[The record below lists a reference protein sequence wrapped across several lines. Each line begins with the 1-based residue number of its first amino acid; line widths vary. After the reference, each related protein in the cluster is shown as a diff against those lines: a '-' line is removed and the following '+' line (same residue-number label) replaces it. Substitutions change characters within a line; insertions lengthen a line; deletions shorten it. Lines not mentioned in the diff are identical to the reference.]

1 MTIQEIIAGKMT
13 QDYTGSVL
21 GIVREVEEHGYV
33 KVHWTA
39 NTTSV
44 DEYMLPRSNCYFMS
58 DVIDYR
64 LKVLSRPVEYAPV
77 T

>member
-1 MTIQEIIAGKMT
+1 MTIQEIVSGKMT

-21 GIVREVEEHGYV
+21 GIVQETEDHGYV

-39 NTTSV
+39 NTTGL
-44 DEYMLPRSNCYFMS
+44 DHYLLPRSNSYYMS
-58 DVIDYR
+58 DIIDYR
-64 LKVLSRPVEYAPV
+64 LKVLSRPVEYAMV

>member
-1 MTIQEIIAGKMT
+1 MTIQEIVSGKMT

-21 GIVREVEEHGYV
+21 GIVQETEEHGYV

-44 DEYMLPRSNCYFMS
+44 PEWNLPRSNCYYMT
-58 DVIDYR
+58 DVVDYR
-64 LKVLSRPVEYAPV
+64 FKVLSRPVEWAKAV
-77 T
+77 